1 MCMRYTVFLQS
12 VNFVKYKINTMK
24 NLISKVSAFVITW
37 VIVISCSK
45 EGPQGPAGK
54 DGTNGNANVMY
65 SDWITYVANFDNIAT
80 LKSMNVT
87 VDQYTNGFVDSGGFY
102 LGFIK
107 WQENVQYQ
115 LPYEARFNS
124 VSDPIVQMKV
134 FGGSA
139 TNSGTLR
146 FTINRQDWGN
156 IQTNFTNLITN
167 QQLKVRYFLIK
178 GTTNLRLKNG
188 MSIQDYYKAKSYE
201 EICALTGAKP

>member
-1 MCMRYTVFLQS
+1 
-12 VNFVKYKINTMK
+12 MK
-24 NLISKVSAFVITW
+24 NLISKASVFLIIW
-37 VIVISCSK
+37 VIFISCSK
-45 EGPQGPAGK
+45 EGPQGSAGK

-146 FTINRQDWGN
+146 FQINRQDWGN

-201 EICALTGAKP
+201 EICALIGAKP